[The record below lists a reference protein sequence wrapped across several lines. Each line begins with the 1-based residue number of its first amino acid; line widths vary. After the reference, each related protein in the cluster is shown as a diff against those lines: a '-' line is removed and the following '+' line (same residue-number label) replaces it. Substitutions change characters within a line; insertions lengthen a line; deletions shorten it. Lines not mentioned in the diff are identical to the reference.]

1 MSLVEQINADIKA
14 AMIAKERDRLDA
26 LRAVKSAL
34 LLEATKGGDS
44 GVDDALATKVMMK
57 LHKQRVEAADIYK
70 EQGRE
75 DLERDERAQ
84 ADVIAAYL
92 PEPMSPEE
100 LREKVAAVIQ
110 EVGATGMQ
118 DMGKVMGKATAAL
131 AGKADGKAIS
141 AVVRELLS

>member
-14 AMIAKERDRLDA
+14 AMIAKERDKLDA

-34 LLEATKGGDS
+34 LLEATKGGDNS
-44 GVDDALATKVMMK
+44 VDDALATKVMMK
-57 LHKQRVEAADIYK
+57 LHKQRVEAAEIYK
-70 EQGRE
+70 EQGRD
-75 DLERDERAQ
+75 DLERDERVQ

-100 LREKVAAVIQ
+100 LKGKVAAVIQ

>member
-14 AMIAKERDRLDA
+14 AMIAKERDKLDA

-44 GVDDALATKVMMK
+44 SVDDALATKVMMK
-57 LHKQRVEAADIYK
+57 LHKQRVEAAEIYK
-70 EQGRE
+70 EQGRD
-75 DLERDERAQ
+75 DLERDERVQ

-100 LREKVAAVIQ
+100 LKGKVAAVIQ

>member
-14 AMIAKERDRLDA
+14 AMIAKERDKLDA

-34 LLEATKGGDS
+34 LLEATKGGDNS
-44 GVDDALATKVMMK
+44 VDDALATKVMMK
-57 LHKQRVEAADIYK
+57 LHKQRVEAAAIYK
-70 EQGRE
+70 EQGRD
-75 DLERDERAQ
+75 DLERDERVQ

-100 LREKVAAVIQ
+100 LKGKVAAVIQ

>member
-14 AMIAKERDRLDA
+14 AMIAKERDKLDA

-44 GVDDALATKVMMK
+44 SVDDALATKVMMK
-57 LHKQRVEAADIYK
+57 LHKQRVEAAAIYK
-70 EQGRE
+70 EQGRD
-75 DLERDERAQ
+75 DLERDERVQ

-100 LREKVAAVIQ
+100 LKGKVAAVIQ